1 MYLLIAKRIVL
12 PWVFVSASLLS
23 VLLYTIAEGFTLPKS
38 AFAAELN
45 QPVVNNPTDTTI
57 NQNSTKASFTS
68 DCSISQRF
76 PGTILQWCSL
86 ITHYALINNLNPNL
100 IAALIWQESGGN
112 PSAYS
117 HSGAVGLMQI
127 MPKDGLASGFQC
139 PNGPCFENRPTIQE
153 LQDPEFNV
161 SFGTKFL
168 SDLINQKG
176 NLREALKSYGPM
188 DVGYSYAEKVINISE
203 NYGQ

>member
-23 VLLYTIAEGFTLPKS
+23 ILLYTIAGGFTLPKT
-38 AFAAELN
+38 AFAAELS
-45 QPVVNNPTDTTI
+45 QPVDTDLANNTI
-57 NQNSTKASFTS
+57 NQSNIIESLPS

-76 PGTILQWCSL
+76 PATILQWCSL
-86 ITHYALINNLNPNL
+86 ITHYALLNNLNPNL

-127 MPKDGLASGFQC
+127 MPNDGLASAFQC
-139 PNGPCFENRPTIQE
+139 PNGPCFENRPSMQE

-168 SDLINQKG
+168 SDLVIQKG